1 MPDVDQPTLL
11 RLLDLQA
18 EDSAIKRLQEQ
29 RESLPEAARLA
40 GLKGQLGELASDV
53 AIAAKQ
59 DAEAARE
66 QHRLEGEIELIDQ
79 KMAREEQ
86 RMLSGNVS
94 NPKELAALQAEV
106 ESLKRRKSGLEDQLI
121 DAMDHKEHTGE
132 TLERL
137 ESEERATSTQ
147 VDELERTVKGLL
159 ADIEVELATHTG
171 ERARIAPDIPEDL
184 AKLYDRLRA
193 SKSGVGAAALQQ
205 GTCQGCHTK
214 IPQKE
219 LERIRAEGGL
229 QRCDNCRRILV
240 TV

>member
-29 RESLPEAARLA
+29 RESLPEAARLS
-40 GLKGQLGELASDV
+40 GLKDQLAELVSDIE
-53 AIAAKQ
+53 IAAKH
-59 DAEAARE
+59 DAEAARQ

-79 KMAREEQ
+79 KMTKEEQ

-121 DAMDHKEHTGE
+121 DAMEQKEHTGE

-137 ESEERATSTQ
+137 ESEA
-147 VDELERTVKGLL
+147 RTISAEASEMDGTVSGLM
-159 ADIEVELATHTG
+159 ADIDAELATHTG
-171 ERARIAPDIPEDL
+171 ERGRVAPDIPEDL
-184 AKLYDRLRA
+184 MKLYDRLRA

-229 QRCDNCRRILV
+229 QRCENCRRILV

>member
-1 MPDVDQPTLL
+1 MPDVDQPSLL

-29 RESLPEAARLA
+29 RASLPEAARLA
-40 GLKGQLGELASDV
+40 ELKDQLAELAADIEI
-53 AIAAKQ
+53 AIKQ
-59 DAEAARE
+59 DTEVARE
-66 QHRLEGEIELIDQ
+66 QHRLEGEIELVEQ
-79 KMAREEQ
+79 KIAKEDQ
-86 RMLSGNVS
+86 RMLSGNVT

-106 ESLKRRKSGLEDQLI
+106 ESLKRKKSGLEDELI
-121 DAMDHKEHTGE
+121 EAMDRKEHTGE

-137 ESEERATSTQ
+137 QSEEGSISSQAA
-147 VDELERTVKGLL
+147 ELERTVGGLI
-159 ADIEVELATHTG
+159 ADIDAELATHEA
-171 ERARIAPDIPEDL
+171 ERSKVAPDIPEDL
-184 AKLYDRLRA
+184 MKLYEKLRA
-193 SKSGVGAAALQQ
+193 SKSGVGAAALEH

-229 QRCDNCRRILV
+229 QRCENCRRILV